1 MQRKGRVTAQELA
14 RDLEVSVRT
23 IYRDWYGLRVAGVP
37 LITDAGPGG
46 GARLYGDWRTEL
58 TGLTAGEYE
67 ALSLLTTTESA
78 SLGSGRLI
86 SALAKLSAAIPAE
99 LRLPEGR
106 VYIDPAAGDT
116 LLEVLNRAVHADVC
130 VDLVLTR
137 LFDSRIERRVQP
149 LGLVSQAER
158 WHLVWT
164 QADRRVR
171 VDQVNAIAS
180 AKLTTTSFERP
191 ADFELTAFWQS
202 YAKAATVGRRNFV
215 AEASAAESV
224 IPLLR
229 RQFGNELS
237 VSGTR
242 LVFRFDDIIQARS
255 ALLPWG
261 GAVEV
266 TAPEALR
273 RTLIDFAE
281 QTLARHRESVSG

>member
-14 RDLEVSVRT
+14 RELEVSVRT

-46 GARLYGDWRTEL
+46 GAHLYGDWRTEL

-99 LRLPEGR
+99 QRLPEGR
-106 VYIDPAAGDT
+106 VYIDPAAGAT

-171 VDQVNAIAS
+171 VDQVGAIAS
-180 AKLTTTSFERP
+180 AKLTTTPFERP
-191 ADFELTAFWQS
+191 ADFQLTAFWRNH
-202 YAKAATVGRRNFV
+202 AATASAGRRNFV
-215 AEASAAESV
+215 AEASAVASV

-229 RQFGNELS
+229 RQFGSELS
-237 VSGTR
+237 VSGSR
-242 LVFRFDDIIQARS
+242 LLFRFDDIIQARS

-273 RTLIDFAE
+273 RTLIDFAQ
-281 QTLARHRESVSG
+281 QTLALYQEPVSR